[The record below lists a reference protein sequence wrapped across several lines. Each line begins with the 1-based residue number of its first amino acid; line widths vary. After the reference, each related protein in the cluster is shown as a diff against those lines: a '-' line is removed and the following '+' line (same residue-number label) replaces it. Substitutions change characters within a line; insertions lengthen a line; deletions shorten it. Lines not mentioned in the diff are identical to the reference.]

1 MKRFVLIPF
10 PALAAILL
18 AGFAPSPAAAEVSC
32 HLINAKGVGK
42 DLGNGTTTGRLIGG
56 GLLQGTLAG
65 SLTVTGVT
73 GSVATFNE
81 TVTFTNAGGT
91 LTVTVS
97 GAIGLATGKFNA
109 SGPVTAATG
118 KLSGATGNLSL
129 SGAVDFE
136 SATFSEDVT
145 GVVCAD
151 LAP

>member
-1 MKRFVLIPF
+1 M
-10 PALAAILL
+10 ILF
-18 AGFAPSPAAAEVSC
+18 AGFASPPAAAEVSC

-56 GLLQGTLAG
+56 GLLQGTLSG

-81 TVTFTNAGGT
+81 TVTFTNVNGT

-97 GAIGLATGKFNA
+97 GAIDLASGKFNA
-109 SGPVTAATG
+109 LGPVTAAAG
-118 KLSGATGNLSL
+118 KLSGAAGNLFL

-136 SATFSEDVT
+136 SAAFSEDVN
-145 GVVCAD
+145 GFICAD